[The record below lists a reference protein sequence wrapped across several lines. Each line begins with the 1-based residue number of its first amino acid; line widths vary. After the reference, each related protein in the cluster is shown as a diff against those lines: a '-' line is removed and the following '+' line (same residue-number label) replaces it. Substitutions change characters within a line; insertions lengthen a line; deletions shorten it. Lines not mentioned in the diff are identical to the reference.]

1 MTHPQDQHP
10 PQDARTLPTR
20 DHDASEAL
28 LERVRQ
34 AAATGTAL
42 RLVGGGSK
50 GFYGRPVVGETLS
63 LAEHTGIVNYDPV
76 ELVVTVRA
84 GTRLA
89 DLQAVLAQEG
99 QQLAFEPPH
108 FGENATL
115 GGTVACGLS
124 GPRRPWAG
132 SVRDF
137 VLGTRMITHDG
148 KRLHFGGEVMKN
160 VAGYDLSRLMV
171 GAQGTL
177 GIIDEVSFKVL
188 PRPAASATLRLEMGL
203 GDAMARLAEWGRK
216 PMPITGA
223 AHDGETL
230 HLRLEGGASS
240 VANTQAQLGGE
251 PDDTAFWTQLRELE
265 LAFFSRRHDD
275 RPLWRLSLPH
285 RAPPL
290 ALDGDTLVDWA
301 GAQRWLRSELPAA
314 TIRQHAAQ
322 AGGHATLV
330 DRDRA
335 HGVDAP
341 FTPLS
346 VVMDKY
352 HRQLKAKL
360 DPKGI
365 FNPGRL
371 YEGL

>member
-1 MTHPQDQHP
+1 M
-10 PQDARTLPTR
+10 
-20 DHDASEAL
+20 
-28 LERVRQ
+28 
-34 AAATGTAL
+34 
-42 RLVGGGSK
+42 
-50 GFYGRPVVGETLS
+50 
-63 LAEHTGIVNYDPV
+63 
-76 ELVVTVRA
+76 
-84 GTRLA
+84 
-89 DLQAVLAQEG
+89 
-99 QQLAFEPPH
+99 
-108 FGENATL
+108 
-115 GGTVACGLS
+115 
-124 GPRRPWAG
+124 
-132 SVRDF
+132 
-137 VLGTRMITHDG
+137 
-148 KRLHFGGEVMKN
+148 
-160 VAGYDLSRLMV
+160 
-171 GAQGTL
+171 
-177 GIIDEVSFKVL
+177 
-188 PRPAASATLRLEMGL
+188 
-203 GDAMARLAEWGRK
+203 
-216 PMPITGA
+216 
-223 AHDGETL
+223 
-230 HLRLEGGASS
+230 
-240 VANTQAQLGGE
+240 ANTQAQLGGE

-330 DRDRA
+330 DRDLA